1 MHYFNIKGA
10 RCVVLETGMGGR
22 FDSTNFSDPA
32 VSVISPIS
40 LDHTD
45 KLGEEIHLI
54 AKEKAG
60 IIKPGKPVVIGY
72 QRHEVGGIFEERAR
86 KLKSESYNVTERCSY
101 TIKEMDEKGTLFDVM
116 IDDSFFKGL
125 YLSMPGIHQVENTV
139 TSMLAL
145 KIIDLLPS
153 ETILKSVLGTIC
165 FPTRL
170 GLINKERRFL
180 LDSAH
185 NRDSAEALVIAIKA
199 LYRYDKLFTIVGI
212 VKGKDIEGIV
222 ESLASVTDEMIVCEP
237 VTHKELDTAYVYN
250 TAKRFLPRCS
260 LIADIYEAIHNT
272 VLKSTKDDLILIT
285 GSFYTTSPVRS
296 YLLRN

>member
-1 MHYFNIKGA
+1 
-10 RCVVLETGMGGR
+10 
-22 FDSTNFSDPA
+22 
-32 VSVISPIS
+32 VISPIS

-54 AKEKAG
+54 AEEKAG

-86 KLKSESYNVTERCSY
+86 KLKSESYNVTECCSY
-101 TIKEMDEKGTLFDVM
+101 TIQEMGETGSLFDVK
-116 IDDSFFKGL
+116 IDDSSFKGL
-125 YLSMPGIHQVENTV
+125 YLSMPGVHQVENAV
-139 TSMLAL
+139 TSLLAL

-170 GLINKERRFL
+170 ELINKERRFL

-185 NRDSAEALVIAIKA
+185 NRDSAEALVSAIKA

-237 VTHKELDTAYVYN
+237 VTHKELDTEYVYN
-250 TAKRFLPRCS
+250 AAKRFLPHCS
-260 LIADIYEAIHNT
+260 LIADIYDALRNA
-272 VLKSTKDDLILIT
+272 VLKSTADDLILVT

-296 YLLRN
+296 YLLGN